1 MLCDIDLSYKGKI
14 LYIRDDRR
22 KFLYG
27 KLVKA
32 VYGTIL
38 GAILF
43 YNKLSGQLNEWG
55 FEKNYYDKCMFNKT
69 VDGE

>member
-1 MLCDIDLSYKGKI
+1 MMVKILCEIDPSYKGKI
-14 LYIRDDRR
+14 VYTRDKQR

-32 VYGTIL
+32 VYVTIL

-43 YNKLSGQLNEWG
+43 YNKLSTQL
-55 FEKNYYDKCMFNKT
+55 KA
-69 VDGE
+69 